1 LSAKEVTPTAPVE
14 VQLVHR
20 VLVSWVYASAHVTTN
35 VLGRATVVPWHV
47 TTLASSFAPTEAEG
61 APVGDGEEPKAPY
74 DAPTSAPT
82 TATPASDIANHLS
95 RRRRS
100 RRFASRKSSWFWC
113 AVDSSETVAS
123 SQRGGAVRRSI
134 EATIIVFMG
143 SFKSDDEG
151 SDLGLARLDR
161 RDPMLL
167 HEQVAAEIRR
177 AIAQGEA
184 SPGERIPQAKDLAAE
199 LGVNTNTVLR
209 ALRVLRDEGVIEM
222 GRGRSIRVTDR
233 PDRGAVVVKTKELV
247 ELARRHG
254 VHRDELIT
262 LMLELPGR

>member
-1 LSAKEVTPTAPVE
+1 
-14 VQLVHR
+14 
-20 VLVSWVYASAHVTTN
+20 
-35 VLGRATVVPWHV
+35 
-47 TTLASSFAPTEAEG
+47 
-61 APVGDGEEPKAPY
+61 
-74 DAPTSAPT
+74 
-82 TATPASDIANHLS
+82 
-95 RRRRS
+95 
-100 RRFASRKSSWFWC
+100 
-113 AVDSSETVAS
+113 
-123 SQRGGAVRRSI
+123 
-134 EATIIVFMG
+134 MG

-199 LGVNTNTVLR
+199 LGVNTNTALR